1 MPGTKV
7 SLVWGEPNGGSAKP
21 VVERHVQTEIKG
33 VVAPVPYVREV
44 RENYADA
51 QGGWRAKASAA

>member
-1 MPGTKV
+1 
-7 SLVWGEPNGGSAKP
+7 VWGEANGGSAKP

-51 QGGWRAKASAA
+51 QAGWRAKASAA